1 VNVNIVPVTGVTL
14 PLVSMGGSSFIF
26 TCCSIGLILSVAR
39 NVEQMEG
46 KAPLETEIEMPEN
59 NEELDTEKNVIEA
72 KA

>member
-1 VNVNIVPVTGVTL
+1 
-14 PLVSMGGSSFIF
+14 
-26 TCCSIGLILSVAR
+26 
-39 NVEQMEG
+39 MEG